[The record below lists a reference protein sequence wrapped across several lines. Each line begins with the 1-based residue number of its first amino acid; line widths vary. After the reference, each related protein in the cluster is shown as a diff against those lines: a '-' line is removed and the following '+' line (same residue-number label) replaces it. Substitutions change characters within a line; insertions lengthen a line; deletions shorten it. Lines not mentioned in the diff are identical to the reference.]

1 MISTVAIETERGP
14 SGKPVT
20 RSRIN
25 GTATAAH
32 YPRSGRIV
40 LVADRGD
47 WASALDALRELAEA
61 VAPDLCQCY
70 AGDYCAIHGEA
81 RQ

>member
-32 YPRSGRIV
+32 YPRSGRV
-40 LVADRGD
+40 VMVVDHAD
-47 WASALDALRELAEA
+47 WSSAFEALRELAEA
-61 VAPDLCQCY
+61 VDPDLCQCY
-70 AGDYCAIHGEA
+70 AGDYCVIHGDP
-81 RQ
+81 R